1 MKRDAFKRIWLG
13 KGGEYLTARIQVKF
27 RLLETDGV
35 GINF

>member
-13 KGGEYLTARIQVKF
+13 KGEYFTAQMQVKF
-27 RLLETDGV
+27 RLSETDGL